1 MAASAQALLQSAV
14 QLHRQGKLTEA
25 EQLYRVALA
34 QEPKNFN
41 ALHFLGVVLMQ
52 QGRLQEAGEF
62 ASAAVKR
69 NPASCDALMLL
80 GSIALA
86 LNRPEEALRC
96 FDRAVTAEPN
106 NSNAR
111 YNRASV
117 LAKIG
122 RFPQALIDYDRV
134 VAAQPRDAAAWLN
147 RGTVLA
153 QLGRTDEAIASFDRT
168 LALTPDSLD
177 ALNNRAIALAL
188 LGRHGDAL
196 QSFNS
201 LLSLQPNHI
210 DALGNRAIALHAL
223 GRADEA
229 LADCDRALAVN
240 ADHINSLVGRGNV
253 LHSMGRYHEA
263 LTSYDRALTLE
274 PQNLDVIIN
283 RGLSL
288 LELGRFEE
296 ALANAERAIAI
307 GSEDARTCVARAKAL
322 QGLARYAEAIV
333 DYQTAMKLNKNVA
346 DAAFNIRI
354 CHLRL
359 GEFEKGWSQY
369 EPLVRKYSQ
378 PRWDGNRVPGTLL
391 LWSDEGIG
399 DQIIYSSAIPD
410 LKDRAGQIVV
420 EVDPRLVQ
428 MFERSFPN
436 VTVVGAQS
444 ASYPDPVD
452 AQDVMS
458 GLARHLRRHWEDFP
472 VREQGFL
479 KPDDE
484 RVRQLR
490 KRFAADGRP
499 IIGLSWVSK
508 NPTFGR
514 FKSARL
520 TDFEALL
527 RLPGYRFVDLQYGD
541 TATERQEV
549 ERELGVKVERFDDI
563 DNFNDLE
570 GLAALISACDAVLTT
585 SNTTAHLAGAVG
597 ARAWVMAPFGRGHL
611 WYWFVDRPKSPWY
624 PHLQVRYQL
633 QGQPWP
639 ELIAALT
646 WEIADAVS
654 RARMMS
660 ADS

>member
-1 MAASAQALLQSAV
+1 MAASAQALLQNAM

-25 EQLYRVALA
+25 EQLYRVALV
-34 QEPKNFN
+34 QEPKNFG

-62 ASAAVKR
+62 ASAAVKL

-80 GSIALA
+80 GSITLA
-86 LNRPEEALRC
+86 LHRPEEALRC

-117 LAKIG
+117 LAKVG
-122 RFPQALIDYDRV
+122 RFQQALIDYDRV
-134 VAAQPRDAAAWLN
+134 VAAQPRDSAAWLN

-153 QLGRTDEAIASFDRT
+153 QLGRTDEAITSFDRT

-177 ALNNRAIALAL
+177 ALNNRAITLAL
-188 LGRHGDAL
+188 LGRHNDAL
-196 QSFNS
+196 QSFNR

-210 DALGNRAIALHAL
+210 DALGNRAITLHAL

-229 LADCDRALAVN
+229 LADCDRALAIN
-240 ADHINSLVGRGNV
+240 GDHINTLMGRGNV

-263 LTSYDRALTLE
+263 LTSYDRALSLE
-274 PQNLDVIIN
+274 PQNIDVIIN

-296 ALANAERAIAI
+296 ALANAERAIAT
-307 GSEDARTCVARAKAL
+307 GSEDARSYVARAKAL
-322 QGLARYAEAIV
+322 QGLARYAEAIF
-333 DYQTAMKLNKNVA
+333 DYQTAMKLNKDIP

-378 PRWDGNRVPGTLL
+378 PRWHGNRVPGTLL
-391 LWSDEGIG
+391 IWSDEGIG
-399 DQIIYSSAIPD
+399 DQIIYSSVIPE
-410 LKDRAGQIVV
+410 LKDCAKQIVV

-428 MFERSFPN
+428 LFERSFPH

-444 ASYPDPVD
+444 APYSGPVD

-458 GLARHLRRHWEDFP
+458 GLARHLRCSWDDFP
-472 VREQGFL
+472 IREQGFL

-490 KRFAADGRP
+490 SRFSVDGRP
-499 IIGLSWVSK
+499 VIGLSWVSK

-514 FKSARL
+514 FKTARL
-520 TDFEALL
+520 MDFEALL

-541 TATERQEV
+541 TAAERQDA
-549 ERELGVKVERFDDI
+549 ERDLGVRVERFDDI

-597 ARAWVMAPFGRGHL
+597 VPTWVMVPFGRGHL
-611 WYWFVDRPKSPWY
+611 WYWFVDRPTSPWY
-624 PHLQVRYQL
+624 PNLQVRYQL

-639 ELIAALT
+639 SLIASLEA
-646 WEIADAVS
+646 EISAVQSAHVRS
-654 RARMMS
+654 RVL
-660 ADS
+660 